1 MPPTDSWSTPRT
13 ARWSPSAVSTP
24 TLVNNTSAL
33 TPLAKGALSA
43 AIRTIALDYAGSGVQ
58 FNIVAPGPMRAGLFE
73 RHLASADNPERFLAT
88 REKRQPRGRITGVD
102 EVAQAALFLAQPR
115 VLSTAG
121 RNSHRCRRPHNRLRL
136 PHRRRNLLGEALTTP
151 LGALK

>member
-13 ARWSPSAVSTP
+13 ARWSPSAVSTA
-24 TLVNNTSAL
+24 TLVSNDSAL
-33 TPLAKGALSA
+33 TPLANGALSA

-102 EVAQAALFLAQPR
+102 EVAQAALFL
-115 VLSTAG
+115 LSPA
-121 RNSHRCRRPHNRLRL
+121 SSA
-136 PHRRRNLLGEALTTP
+136 LLGTTVAADVGLTT
-151 LGALK
+151 GFDFRTGDETCSATH